1 MSTIAYDMY
10 YESKRKIKSTD
21 YLKVL
26 FTVFS
31 IFLLSQCLFG
41 SNHDVL
47 GFYRSLF
54 LLSSPILFDIIE
66 DVIIL
71 HNLREKDYK
80 MRKLDFRL
88 LIAGLFFSTIC
99 FAFSI
104 IALFAKPDFQ
114 RLYDHVNSG
123 NNWEYG
129 IIFFVLYILCFLLYP
144 AKKIILPLI
153 FNKPV
158 IELEERPQNP

>member
-1 MSTIAYDMY
+1 MSTSAYDMY

-54 LLSSPILFDIIE
+54 LLSSPILFDVIE
-66 DVIIL
+66 DIIIL
-71 HNLREKDYK
+71 YNLSEEDYK
-80 MRKLDFRL
+80 MEKLDFRL
-88 LIAGLFFSTIC
+88 LIAGLFFSSGC
-99 FAFSI
+99 FSFSI
-104 IALFAKPDFQ
+104 IALFAKPEFQ

-123 NNWEYG
+123 SHWKYG
-129 IIFFVLYILCFLLYP
+129 IIFFVLYIICFLLYP
-144 AKKIILPLI
+144 AKKVILPLV
-153 FNKPV
+153 FNKPA
-158 IELEERPQNP
+158 IALEERPQNS